1 MDEIARKCIGF
12 FEVTMMKKRCV
23 AAIFPFLGMLML
35 ILDARTALAGAKAAV
50 ELCLTTVIPSLFP
63 FFVLSNLLTGAL
75 SGSDIPGLR
84 SMGRWLGIP
93 GGCEG
98 IFLTGLLG
106 GYPTGAQ
113 AVYRAWKDERLST
126 AEARRLLSFCSNA
139 GPAFLFGI
147 LGQKFPHLWIVWLLW
162 GIHILSA
169 TMVAVLCRHSS
180 TEFRP
185 AQMENGM
192 DLTGAVKQA
201 VTVCGWVCGWIV
213 LFRVAMAFCQSWFL
227 WLLPKAGQ
235 VAFYGLLELTGG
247 CCALDNVENI
257 GLRFVMASG
266 MVSLG
271 GMCVAMQTAS
281 VTGALG
287 IGSYLLGKITQCAIS
302 IVLAYVGQWLL
313 LPAQIQLRSPV
324 PVCIAVMVIVCTGV
338 CVSFDHRKQ
347 STRNAEMIPL

>member
-1 MDEIARKCIGF
+1 MKRKYALATF
-12 FEVTMMKKRCV
+12 S
-23 AAIFPFLGMLML
+23 FLGLLVL
-35 ILDARTALAGAKAAV
+35 ILDSKTALVGGQAAV
-50 ELCLTTVIPSLFP
+50 ELCFTTVIPALFP
-63 FFVLSNLLTGAL
+63 FFVLSNLLTGTL
-75 SGSDIPGLR
+75 FGGRIPGL
-84 SMGRWLGIP
+84 GRFEKWFGLPEGND
-93 GGCEG
+93 G
-98 IFLTGLLG
+98 IFVAGLLG

-113 AVYRAWKDERLST
+113 AVYQAWQAGTISKKN
-126 AEARRLLSFCSNA
+126 ARWLLAFCSNA

-147 LGQKFPHLWIVWLLW
+147 LGQKFPAMWMVWLLW

-169 TMVAVLCRHSS
+169 IAVAVVFPHVR
-180 TEFRP
+180 
-185 AQMENGM
+185 ENGSTSCRNGQPVS
-192 DLTGAVKQA
+192 LTNAVKRS

-213 LFRVAMAFCQSWFL
+213 IFRVLIAFCQRWFL
-227 WLLPKAGQ
+227 WLLPEAVQ
-235 VAFYGLLELTGG
+235 VAIYGLLELTGG

-324 PVCIAVMVIVCTGV
+324 PVCIAVMVIVFTGV
-338 CVSFDHRKQ
+338 CVSFDHRER
-347 STRNAEMIPL
+347 SNRNAEMIPL